1 MNKDL
6 TQGNVLKI
14 LIMFAIPYLLSSFLQ
29 KFYGM
34 ADLYIIGQ
42 YQTSASISAVS
53 IGSQFMNMLTVMIIG
68 LAMGATVHIGQ
79 SVGCKDEKEVKKTIG
94 NTALLFIGISFALSI
109 VLIFSVSFIVQM
121 MSTPQ
126 EAVFET
132 NNYLRICFI
141 GIPFICAY
149 NVLSSIYRGLGD
161 SQRPMYF
168 IIISCFLNII
178 LAFYFIGYLSMGA
191 VGAALGTVISQAM
204 SSIIALFYLFK
215 KSSIHLQFTDF
226 SIDYQTMRKIL
237 KVGIPIAL
245 QDGFIQIS
253 FLIITIIANSR
264 GLIPATSVGLVEK
277 IISFMF
283 LVPSAMLSALSAM
296 VAQNIGAKKYE
307 RAKAMLKYALFI
319 TLSFGMICCIVCQM
333 IPHQLIG
340 LFTHEQ
346 AVINM
351 GAEYLKVYAF
361 DCIFASVHFCFS
373 GYFCGCGYSKISF
386 IHNVISILLVRIP
399 GAYLA
404 SLLFP
409 NTLLPMGLA
418 APIGSLL
425 SSLICIG
432 YYIHMKKYRLVGD

>member
-178 LAFYFIGYLSMGA
+178 LDFYFIGYLSMGA

-264 GLIPATSVGLVEK
+264 GLI
-277 IISFMF
+277 
-283 LVPSAMLSALSAM
+283 
-296 VAQNIGAKKYE
+296 Q
-307 RAKAMLKYALFI
+307 
-319 TLSFGMICCIVCQM
+319 Q
-333 IPHQLIG
+333 HQLA
-340 LFTHEQ
+340 L
-346 AVINM
+346 
-351 GAEYLKVYAF
+351 
-361 DCIFASVHFCFS
+361 
-373 GYFCGCGYSKISF
+373 
-386 IHNVISILLVRIP
+386 
-399 GAYLA
+399 
-404 SLLFP
+404 
-409 NTLLPMGLA
+409 
-418 APIGSLL
+418 
-425 SSLICIG
+425 
-432 YYIHMKKYRLVGD
+432 